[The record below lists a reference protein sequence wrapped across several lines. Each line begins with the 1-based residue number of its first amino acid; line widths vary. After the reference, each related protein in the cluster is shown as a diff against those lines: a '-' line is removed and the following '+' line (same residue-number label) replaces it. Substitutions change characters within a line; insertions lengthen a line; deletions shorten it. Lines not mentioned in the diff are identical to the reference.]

1 MAIQATGQTA
11 LATTKPREMTQREQQ
26 FSGLKHLLANNLKSI
41 MAALPSHMKPERLAR
56 IVMTTVQK
64 NPKLLECT
72 QESFLGC
79 VLSCAA
85 LGLEPD
91 GLLGQAYL
99 VPYKDYKSGK
109 TICTLIPGYKGLV
122 KLARQS
128 GEVSTIDAH
137 EVRIGDNFEYRYG
150 SDPYLRHQPAEC
162 PIIEAALKE
171 DGPAVKMPDPNW
183 RPGEITHFYAIT
195 KLRDGT
201 VQFVVMPRW
210 EVDEIRD
217 GSDNYKSAKKNGYK
231 SPWDDDQDYPEMGKK
246 TAIRRLSKLIPA
258 SVEKDN
264 MLQKAVAIDER
275 ADRGLGQ
282 NLDEV
287 HMVDIDLPN
296 LPEPTPEPAQPVEEG
311 KRTKLDGAQPAA
323 AAPPAPPEQP
333 SATPA
338 DPPADAPKGQQTL
351 GDVAKPK
358 GGRDKG
364 KERQPGEDG

>member
-1 MAIQATGQTA
+1 MAIEAKGQTA
-11 LATTKPREMTQREQQ
+11 LATTKPREMTQAEQQ
-26 FSGLKHLLANNLKSI
+26 FSSLKHLLANNMKSI

-91 GLLGQAYL
+91 GLMGQAYL
-99 VPYKDYKSGK
+99 IPFKDYRNKR
-109 TICTLIPGYKGLV
+109 TICTLIPGYKGLI

-137 EVRIGDNFEYRYG
+137 EVRIGDQFDYRYG
-150 SDPYLRHQPAEC
+150 SDPFLRHQPAEC
-162 PIIEAALKE
+162 PIVDVHIKKGEANS
-171 DGPAVKMPDPNW
+171 PTVKAPDPDW

-201 VQFVVMPRW
+201 TQFVVMPRW

-217 GSDNYKSAKKNGYK
+217 GSQNYQSAKKFN
-231 SPWDDDQDYPEMGKK
+231 SDTPWETDYPEMGKK
-246 TAIRRLSKLIPA
+246 TAIRRLSKMIPA
-258 SVEKDN
+258 SVEKDHL
-264 MLQKAVAIDER
+264 LQKAVAIDER
-275 ADRGLGQ
+275 ADRGLAQ

-287 HMVDIDLPN
+287 HMLDIELPTT
-296 LPEPTPEPAQPVEEG
+296 PMGEQSSEPTPEPEG
-311 KRTKLDGAQPAA
+311 KRTKLGEKPQAETQAREPGA
-323 AAPPAPPEQP
+323 E
-333 SATPA
+333 
-338 DPPADAPKGQQTL
+338 G
-351 GDVAKPK
+351 
-358 GGRDKG
+358 
-364 KERQPGEDG
+364 

>member
-91 GLLGQAYL
+91 GLMGQAYL
-99 VPYKDYKSGK
+99 VPFWDSRNRKL
-109 TICTLIPGYKGLV
+109 ICTLIPGYKGLV

-128 GEVSTIDAH
+128 GEVSIIDAH
-137 EVRIGDNFEYRYG
+137 EVRIGDEFVYRYG
-150 SDPYLRHQPAEC
+150 SDPMLRHRPAEC
-162 PIIEAALKE
+162 PIVEVAIEKDKPPVQA
-171 DGPAVKMPDPNW
+171 PDPNW
-183 RPGEITHFYAIT
+183 RPGQITHFYAIA
-195 KLRDGT
+195 KLRDGSP
-201 VQFVVMPRW
+201 QFVVMPRW

-217 GSDNYKSAKKNGYK
+217 GSQGYQAAIEK
-231 SPWDDDQDYPEMGKK
+231 GFDSPWITDYAPMGCK
-246 TAIRRLSKLIPA
+246 TAIRKLSKLIPA

-264 MLQKAVAIDER
+264 LFHKAVAIDER

-287 HMVDIDLPN
+287 HMIDVDLPN
-296 LPEPTPEPAQPVEEG
+296 LPEPTQEPTPPVEEG
-311 KRTKLDGAQPAA
+311 KRAKLDGAQPAA

-333 SATPA
+333 PAAPA
-338 DPPADAPKGQQTL
+338 DPPAEAPKGQQTL
-351 GDVAKPK
+351 GDAAKPK
-358 GGRDKG
+358 GGREKG

>member
-91 GLLGQAYL
+91 GLMGQAYL
-99 VPYKDYKSGK
+99 VPFREGRTGK
-109 TICTLIPGYKGLV
+109 TICTLIPGYKGLI

-137 EVRIGDNFEYRYG
+137 EVRIGDAFDYRYG
-150 SDPYLRHQPAEC
+150 SEPFLRHQPAEC
-162 PIIEAALKE
+162 PIIDVPTGKGDET
-171 DGPAVKMPDPNW
+171 VKAPDRNW

-201 VQFVVMPRW
+201 VQFVVMRRW

-217 GSDNYKSAKKNGYK
+217 GSQNYQASKKAGFDSA
-231 SPWDDDQDYPEMGKK
+231 WDTDYPEMGKK
-246 TAIRRLSKLIPA
+246 TAIRRLSKMIPA

-264 MLQKAVAIDER
+264 LLQKAVAIDER

-296 LPEPTPEPAQPVEEG
+296 LPEPTPEPAQPAEEG
-311 KRTKLDGAQPAA
+311 KRTKLDGGQPAS
-323 AAPPAPPEQP
+323 AAPSDPPEQQP
-333 SATPA
+333 EPPAT
-338 DPPADAPKGQQTL
+338 PPADAPKGQQTL
-351 GDVAKPK
+351 GDVAAQSKA
-358 GGRDKG
+358 GRAKG